1 MKTPEQITQVKALL
15 TRGLFYTDI
24 KKATGLDKSKI
35 CRIARQ
41 DLGMQRR
48 DTEKISQENSYTFQI
63 MIQKGKTIN
72 QISIKTG
79 ISKWKIITHLKKLSK
94 CGGQE

>member
-1 MKTPEQITQVKALL
+1 MKTPEQISQVKALL
-15 TRGLFYTDI
+15 ASGLFYTDI
-24 KKATGLDKSKI
+24 EKATGIDKSKI

-41 DLGMQRR
+41 DLGFQRR
-48 DTEKISQENSYTFQI
+48 DTEKISEFNSKVFFA
-63 MIQKGKTIN
+63 MRSRGKTIN

-94 CGGQE
+94 CGGQD